1 MAQFTGQ
8 NMCDEIA
15 FRISNRLPANGT
27 GAGSILQY
35 LNLMYLL
42 IDSSASWRWSL
53 QGGGGANA
61 LMPDALGHIPANTFS
76 QMNPGKKV
84 SVFNSS
90 DKSPVMLVDQD
101 SYPASSQGY
110 AGTIATVYNTFRVSV
125 ALFGGNNLGE
135 LWLYPVLASPVAVD
149 VYYHQIPYAIVSSA
163 YVATNWPY
171 SEMDDLLMDWTEAK
185 IKRVLGMAGW
195 DALWADCLGR
205 LGEMRKIYTTER
217 ENIGPQDEATG
228 ERDEKNKVGRA

>member
-15 FRISNRLPANGT
+15 FRLANRLPANGT

-53 QGGGGANA
+53 LWASA
-61 LMPDALGHIPANTFS
+61 IMPDTLGHLPPNTLGS

-84 SVFNSS
+84 SVFNSA
-90 DKSPVMLVDQD
+90 DKSPVVMVDQD
-101 SYPASSQGY
+101 SYPSSSQGY
-110 AGTIATVYNTFRVSV
+110 AGVNTTSYNTFRVAV
-125 ALFGGNNLGE
+125 ELFGGNNLGAI
-135 LWLYPVLASPVAVD
+135 WLYPVLASPVAVD
-149 VYYHQIPYAIVSSA
+149 VYYHQNPLPIVYSV

-171 SEMDDLLMDWTEAK
+171 SEMDDLLIDWTEAK
-185 IKRVLGMAGW
+185 IKRVLGLAGW
-195 DALWADCLGR
+195 DVLWADCLSR
-205 LGEMRKIYTTER
+205 LGEMRKIYSTER